1 MPNAKLRCAQS
12 ARIEMISEGN
22 TTIRNL
28 HSRNDTERAQGSN
41 DLKCTEHALAAG
53 TAGR

>member
-1 MPNAKLRCAQS
+1 MFPDRPEA
-12 ARIEMISEGN
+12 GPY
-22 TTIRNL
+22 TICSLNRNL